1 MINRRSFLSAAPCVG
16 AALAFGSIAA
26 VPVPDPMLELIQAY
40 RAGKIAFNDIPDHLI
55 PTVEDENRAIDETYG
70 PYMEAILRNGENTPE
85 TTSIAGV
92 REAIRLA
99 LEEDT
104 IIDCMSENALRSAL
118 RYLETVDVQRTELSV

>member
-1 MINRRSFLSAAPCVG
+1 MINRRSFLSVAPYAG
-16 AALAFGSIAA
+16 AALALGPMAT
-26 VPVPDPMLELIQAY
+26 VPMSDPLFEAIKGY
-40 RAGKIAFNDIPDHLI
+40 RAGKQAFNEIPDYLI
-55 PTVEDENRAIDETYG
+55 PTSEDENRAVDQTYG
-70 PYMEAILRNGENTPE
+70 PYMEAILRNGDDTPE

>member
-1 MINRRSFLSAAPCVG
+1 MNRRAFFGA
-16 AALAFGSIAA
+16 AALALGPMAI
-26 VPVPDPMLELIQAY
+26 VPMTDPLLEAIQGY
-40 RAGKIAFNDIPDHLI
+40 REGRKAFNLIPVDLL
-55 PTVEDENRAIDETYG
+55 PTVEEENRAVDETYG
-70 PYMEAILRNGENTPE
+70 PYQEAMLRNGDNTPE

-118 RYLETVDVQRTELSV
+118 RYLEAA

>member
-1 MINRRSFLSAAPCVG
+1 MLNRRTFLRCAPYAG
-16 AALAFGSIAA
+16 AGLALTPMAG
-26 VPVPDPMLELIQAY
+26 VPMTDPMLELIQAY
-40 RAGKIAFNDIPDHLI
+40 RAGRDAFNEIPVHMI
-55 PTVEDENRAIDETYG
+55 PTVADENRAVEETYG
-70 PYMEAILRNGENTPE
+70 PYMEAILRNGDDTPE

>member
-1 MINRRSFLSAAPCVG
+1 MT
-16 AALAFGSIAA
+16 
-26 VPVPDPMLELIQAY
+26 DPMLELIQAY
-40 RAGKIAFNDIPDHLI
+40 RAGRDAFNEIPVHMI
-55 PTVEDENRAIDETYG
+55 PTVADENRAVEETYG
-70 PYMEAILRNGENTPE
+70 PYMEAILRNGDDTPE